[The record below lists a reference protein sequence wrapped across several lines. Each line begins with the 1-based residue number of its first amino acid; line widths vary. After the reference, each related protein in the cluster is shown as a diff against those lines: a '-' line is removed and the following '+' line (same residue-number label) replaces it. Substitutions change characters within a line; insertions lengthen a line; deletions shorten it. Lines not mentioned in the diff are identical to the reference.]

1 MPMEDRATRRSNYF
15 LKIIQLLDDYP
26 KCFVVGVDNVGSVQ
40 TQQTWVSLRGKA
52 VVLVGKNTMTRKA
65 LQGASG
71 KEPSSGETTASLPGN
86 VGSVFT
92 EEDLT
97 EIRGVLLATKV
108 LAPPLLLPLARM
120 RSLCQ
125 LRTLVW
131 GRRRP
136 LSPRLSASPLKS
148 PQVPLKFWVMCSW

>member
-1 MPMEDRATRRSNYF
+1 M
-15 LKIIQLLDDYP
+15 
-26 KCFVVGVDNVGSVQ
+26 
-40 TQQTWVSLRGKA
+40 SLRGKA

-108 LAPPLLLPLARM
+108 LAPSLLLPLARM

-148 PQVPLKFWVMCSW
+148 PQVPLKF